1 MLGVMYTINKDASG
15 VTLTCNE
22 CSHTV
27 RVNEFDDRLGSR
39 RHAGR
44 SCHVEAGSG
53 QPLALRCD
61 RWIAALSL
69 L

>member
-1 MLGVMYTINKDASG
+1 MYTINKDASG

-39 RHAGR
+39 RTQAARAMRFFLHSHIIGIGWTTSQPSRQPR
-44 SCHVEAGSG
+44 S
-53 QPLALRCD
+53 P
-61 RWIAALSL
+61 
-69 L
+69 